1 MNILIIYAHPSNKS
15 FTYKVLQT
23 LLKALNMGNHQVE
36 VSDLYKMK
44 FQSDMTEE
52 EYEREGFAKTELPLS
67 EDVITEH
74 RKIDWTDAI
83 IFLYPV
89 WWSDCP
95 AKMKGWFDRVYSVG
109 YAYGYDRNGGKVMKM
124 KQIKLGLVICTAG
137 HPNGFLEE
145 TGIAGSMRN
154 VMLDD
159 RLGVRFEK
167 KEMMILGGTLELEKV
182 ANSHLE
188 KIMNLGM
195 NMDEFCN
202 TLNIKNNA

>member
-15 FTYKVLQT
+15 FTYKALRI
-23 LLKALNMGNHQVE
+23 LLKALNMSNHQVE

-67 EDVITEH
+67 EDVIAEH
-74 RKIDWTDAI
+74 RKIDWADCI
-83 IFLYPV
+83 VFLYPV

-95 AKMKGWFDRVYSVG
+95 AKMKGWFDRVYSAG
-109 YAYGYDRNGGKVMKM
+109 YAYGYDRNGEKVIKM
-124 KQIKLGLVICTAG
+124 KHIKLGLVICTAG
-137 HPNGFLEE
+137 HPNDFLEE

-167 KEMMILGGTLELEKV
+167 KEMIILGGTLEYEKV

-195 NMDEFCN
+195 NMDKFCD
-202 TLNIKNNA
+202 TLKK

>member
-15 FTYKVLQT
+15 FTYKVLQI
-23 LLKALNMGNHQVE
+23 LLKALNMSNHQVE

-67 EDVITEH
+67 EDVIAEH
-74 RKIDWTDAI
+74 RKIDWADCI
-83 IFLYPV
+83 VFLYPV

-95 AKMKGWFDRVYSVG
+95 AKMKGWFDRVYSAG
-109 YAYGYDRNGGKVMKM
+109 YAYGYSQNGEKAMKM
-124 KQIKLGLVICTAG
+124 KHIKLGLVICTAG
-137 HPNGFLEE
+137 HPNDFLEE

-167 KEMMILGGTLELEKV
+167 KEMIILGGTLELEKV

-195 NMDEFCN
+195 NMDEFCD
-202 TLNIKNNA
+202 TLKK

>member
-23 LLKALNMGNHQVE
+23 LLKTLAMSNHQVE
-36 VSDLYKMK
+36 ISDLYRME

-52 EYEREGFAKTELPLS
+52 EYGREGFAKTELSLS

-74 RKIDWTDAI
+74 LKIEWADAV

-109 YAYGYDRNGGKVMKM
+109 YAYGYDRNGRKVIKM
-124 KQIKLGLVICTAG
+124 KRIKLGLVICTAG
-137 HPNGFLEE
+137 HPNDFLEA
-145 TGIAGSMRN
+145 TGIAASMRN

-167 KEMMILGGTLELEKV
+167 KEMIILGGTLELEQV

-188 KIMNLGM
+188 KIMNLGA
-195 NMDEFCN
+195 NMDEFYN
-202 TLNIKNNA
+202 TLDITLI

>member
-15 FTYKVLQT
+15 FTYKVLQI
-23 LLKALNMGNHQVE
+23 LLKALNMSSHQVE

-67 EDVITEH
+67 EDVIAEH
-74 RKIDWTDAI
+74 RKIDWADCI
-83 IFLYPV
+83 VFLYPV

-95 AKMKGWFDRVYSVG
+95 AKMKGWFDRVYSAG
-109 YAYGYDRNGGKVMKM
+109 YAYGYSQNGEKAMKM
-124 KQIKLGLVICTAG
+124 KHIKLGLVICTAG
-137 HPNGFLEE
+137 HPNDFLEE

-195 NMDEFCN
+195 NMDKFCD
-202 TLNIKNNA
+202 TF

>member
-15 FTYKVLQT
+15 FTYKILQT
-23 LLKALNMGNHQVE
+23 LLNALNMGNHQVE

-52 EYEREGFAKTELPLS
+52 EYEREGFAKTELSLS
-67 EDVITEH
+67 EDVIAEH
-74 RKIDWTDAI
+74 RKMEWADAI

-95 AKMKGWFDRVYSVG
+95 AKMKGWFDRVYSAG
-109 YAYGYDRNGGKVMKM
+109 YAYGYDRNGEKVIKM

-137 HPNGFLEE
+137 HPNDFLEE

-167 KEMMILGGTLELEKV
+167 KEMIILGGTLELEKV
-182 ANSHLE
+182 ANSHFE

-195 NMDEFCN
+195 N
-202 TLNIKNNA
+202 IG

>member
-1 MNILIIYAHPSNKS
+1 
-15 FTYKVLQT
+15 
-23 LLKALNMGNHQVE
+23 
-36 VSDLYKMK
+36 
-44 FQSDMTEE
+44 MTEE
-52 EYEREGFAKTELPLS
+52 EYERERFAKTRLPLS
-67 EDVITEH
+67 EDVIAEH
-74 RKIDWTDAI
+74 RKINWADCI
-83 IFLYPV
+83 VFLYPV

-95 AKMKGWFDRVYSVG
+95 AKMKGWFDRIYSAG
-109 YAYGYDRNGGKVMKM
+109 YAYGYDRNGEKVIKM

-137 HPNGFLEE
+137 HPNDFLEE

-167 KEMMILGGTLELEKV
+167 KEMIILGGTLEYEKV

-202 TLNIKNNA
+202 TLNIN

>member
-15 FTYKVLQT
+15 FTYKVLQI
-23 LLKALNMGNHQVE
+23 LLKALNMSSHQVE

-67 EDVITEH
+67 EDVIAEH
-74 RKIDWTDAI
+74 RKIDWADCI
-83 IFLYPV
+83 VFLYPV

-95 AKMKGWFDRVYSVG
+95 AKMKGWFDRVYSAG
-109 YAYGYDRNGGKVMKM
+109 YAYGYDRNGEKAMKM
-124 KQIKLGLVICTAG
+124 KHIKLGLVICTAG
-137 HPNGFLEE
+137 HPNDFLEE

-167 KEMMILGGTLELEKV
+167 KKMMILGGTLELEKV

-195 NMDEFCN
+195 NMDKFCD
-202 TLNIKNNA
+202 TLKK